1 MLHRIVVVGGGA
13 GGLELATRL
22 GRTLGK
28 RKKAK
33 ITLVDANL
41 THIWKPLLHEVATG
55 SLNSTDNELNYVAQA
70 KWNHFE
76 FQIGRFSGIDRAAK
90 KIELSATVDEKG
102 HQLVPARSLNY
113 DTLVI
118 AVGSLTNDFGTK
130 GAAEHCIFLD
140 SPQHAL
146 NFHRRLLGEYLSA
159 HAQGGADATVNIA
172 IVGAGATGV
181 ELAAE
186 LRRASQQLSA
196 YGLDNIQPENMCIT
210 LLEAGPRVLP
220 ALSEKIAGEVHQQL
234 LKLGVQV
241 NLSAAVEEITA
252 EGMHTKDGGFIPATV
267 KVWAA
272 GVRGPKFLT
281 ELDGLVTNRINQLV
295 VRTTLQTTLDDDI
308 FALGDCAACP
318 LSEGSDKNVPPR
330 AQSAHQQASFL
341 NKALAL
347 KLEGKPL
354 PSYQYR
360 DYGSLVS
367 LSNYSAVGNIMGG
380 FMRTVNVEGWMA
392 RMFYISLYRMHQVV
406 LYGVFRTALIMLSD
420 RIGQR
425 THPRMK
431 LH

>member
-22 GRTLGK
+22 GRSLGK
-28 RKKAK
+28 RKQAQ
-33 ITLVDANL
+33 IILVDANL

-76 FQIGRFSGIDRAAK
+76 FQIGRFSGIDRQAK
-90 KIELSATVDEKG
+90 TIELSATLDEKG
-102 HQLVPARSLNY
+102 YELVPARSLAY

-118 AVGSLTNDFGTK
+118 AVGSLTNDFGTQ
-130 GAAEHCIFLD
+130 GAAQHCVFLD
-140 SPQHAL
+140 TPEHAL
-146 NFHRRLLGEYLSA
+146 NFHQRLLGEYLSA
-159 HAQGGADATVNIA
+159 HAKGNYDNQVNIA

-186 LRRASQQLSA
+186 LRRAAQQLSA
-196 YGLDNIQPENMCIT
+196 YGLGNIQPENMGIT
-210 LLEAGPRVLP
+210 LIEAGPRVLP
-220 ALSEKIAGEVHQQL
+220 ALSEKIANEVHQQL
-234 LKLGVQV
+234 LKLGVDV
-241 NLSAAVEEITA
+241 KLGAAVEEVTA
-252 EGMHTKDGGFIPATV
+252 DGMRIKDGSFIPAALR
-267 KVWAA
+267 VWAA
-272 GVRGPKFLT
+272 GVRAPKFLT
-281 ELDGLVTNRINQLV
+281 ELDGLATNRINQLLV
-295 VRTTLQTTLDDDI
+295 HSTLQTTVDEHI

-318 LSEGSDKNVPPR
+318 LTEGSDKNVPPR
-330 AQSAHQQASFL
+330 AQTAHQQAKFL

-347 KLEGKPL
+347 KLQGQPL
-354 PSYQYR
+354 PHYQYR

-367 LSNYSAVGNIMGG
+367 LSEYSAVGNIMGG
-380 FMRTVNVEGWMA
+380 LVRTVSVEGWLA
-392 RMFYISLYRMHQVV
+392 RMFYISLYRMHQMV

-420 RIGQR
+420 RIGKR